1 MKNGNK
7 ARDVLGDSRQHYRTL
22 RTNQMA
28 RFVTVP
34 FKKKKIFRSTN
45 SFEVTSERQGMCSTF
60 FNRRQNQSFYFTI
73 VLQRRSRKSIDSR
86 AHRLFLLFKPFVTRL
101 QGFVFIETMQFL
113 NFLLQ
118 ALGLLLK
125 TCSACLFAYTSHTA
139 STEFFNRSF
148 VFGSLQIQQM
158 KSTELFLYHNGF
170 VSDGA
175 QSAHGRANAQQGGKS

>member
-1 MKNGNK
+1 
-7 ARDVLGDSRQHYRTL
+7 
-22 RTNQMA
+22 
-28 RFVTVP
+28 
-34 FKKKKIFRSTN
+34 
-45 SFEVTSERQGMCSTF
+45 
-60 FNRRQNQSFYFTI
+60 
-73 VLQRRSRKSIDSR
+73 
-86 AHRLFLLFKPFVTRL
+86 
-101 QGFVFIETMQFL
+101 MQFL
-113 NFLLQ
+113 NFLLE

-175 QSAHGRANAQQGGKS
+175 QSAHGRANAQQGGES